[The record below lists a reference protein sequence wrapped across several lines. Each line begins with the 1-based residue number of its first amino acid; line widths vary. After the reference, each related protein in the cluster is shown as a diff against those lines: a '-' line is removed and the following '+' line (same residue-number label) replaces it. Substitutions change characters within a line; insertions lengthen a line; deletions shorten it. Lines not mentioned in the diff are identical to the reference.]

1 MKLLSRDSNTK
12 LIKTAKGESEPVVLA
27 GLSLMPTI
35 ELCPS
40 AMNADCFNDCLKS
53 SGLAQVYTSVNKAR
67 QAKTEYY
74 MNDREG
80 FLKDLRREL
89 TNLVKYADKHGKKA
103 IVRLNVLSDIA
114 WEKHNIPQDFPS
126 IYFYD
131 YTKRAN
137 RLGKTPSN
145 YDLMFS
151 YSATKKYAKQVS
163 IALKTDTPITVVFKN
178 GLPTE
183 YMGREVVDGDKSDIA
198 NISARGKIVGLRVK
212 GNDAKKSNSPFI
224 VDSNIIQTVEVA

>member
-89 TNLVKYADKHGKKA
+89 TNLVKYADNRISHQYIFMITPNA
-103 IVRLNVLSDIA
+103 PID
-114 WEKHNIPQDFPS
+114 W
-126 IYFYD
+126 
-131 YTKRAN
+131 TKR
-137 RLGKTPSN
+137 R
-145 YDLMFS
+145 
-151 YSATKKYAKQVS
+151 
-163 IALKTDTPITVVFKN
+163 
-178 GLPTE
+178 
-183 YMGREVVDGDKSDIA
+183 
-198 NISARGKIVGLRVK
+198 
-212 GNDAKKSNSPFI
+212 
-224 VDSNIIQTVEVA
+224 QTMI